1 MNRLDPRG
9 LHNGRI
15 MTAIA
20 LLVIAVAA
28 GCVATSALRA
38 GTIGGGPGDGS
49 VDLPEGRQIVFRS
62 LRPGPA
68 FGHVA
73 VLPAADVR
81 RERAV
86 LPTRCE
92 RVAASP
98 TGGLCLR
105 QTRNPTQ
112 LFAATLLDGRLRPGE
127 KFPLNG
133 IPSRARVSRDGRYF
147 ATTAFVTG
155 HSYLSDGFS
164 TETVIGRVD
173 GDRDGDRD
181 GDAVGNI
188 ERFTFLLNGQ
198 PNQNVDRNVWG
209 VTFVPGGARF
219 FATVATQNRR
229 YLVEGDIGRRTLTA
243 LRDNAEC
250 PSLSPDGRRLVY
262 KKRTGPNADVWRFH
276 VLDLATGAER
286 PLAETRS
293 VDDQAEWL
301 DDDRVMY
308 AVPKGGAGGRNADV
322 WVTSLRGTAPRLLIP
337 DADSPTVRTTKR
349 GRLG

>member
-1 MNRLDPRG
+1 MIRLDPRR
-9 LHNGRI
+9 LNDGRI
-15 MTAIA
+15 MLGVAV
-20 LLVIAVAA
+20 LVMAVAA
-28 GCVATSALRA
+28 SCVASSALRA
-38 GTIGGGPGDGS
+38 STAGGPGGGS
-49 VDLPEGRQIVFRS
+49 AELPGGRQIVFRS

-73 VLPAADVR
+73 VLPAGDVR

-92 RVAASP
+92 RTAASP
-98 TGGLCLR
+98 EGGLCLR
-105 QTRNPTQ
+105 QTRNPMH
-112 LFAATLLDGRLRPGE
+112 LYSAVLLDGRLRPGKE
-127 KFPLNG
+127 VPLNG
-133 IPSRARVSRDGRYF
+133 IPSRARVSPDGRYY

-164 TETVIGRVD
+164 TETVIGRVG
-173 GDRDGDRD
+173 GDP
-181 GDAVGNI
+181 VGNI
-188 ERFTFLLNGQ
+188 EEFTFLLNGR

-209 VTFVPGGARF
+209 VTFVPGGERF

-243 LRDNAEC
+243 LRDNVEC

-262 KKRTGPNADVWRFH
+262 KKRTGSNSDVWRFH
-276 VLDLATGAER
+276 VLDLASGVET

-293 VDDQAEWL
+293 VDDQAAWL
-301 DDDRVMY
+301 DDDQVMY

-322 WVTSLRGTAPRLLIP
+322 WVTSLRGAAPRLLIP
-337 DADSPTVRTTKR
+337 DADSPTVRST
-349 GRLG
+349 GRAQRHV